1 LEESSGIYARE
12 FCNIAVTLYYLFLF
26 LVPFQEHPILGAQLF
41 HVGWFPVTP
50 IKLVGILLVAATI
63 LAPRPR
69 DAAPRP
75 GAGILLLFA
84 AFALFQVFGTTL
96 SSLSF
101 PATDASTL
109 LSFAILMFAT
119 SMLINTEHRL
129 RNTIRVIVLVETFAS
144 TWLYKQYY
152 IYHWPRPLGPS
163 ADPNYEA
170 LSLVMTVPLAIWL
183 TSYEDRNLWKWVGRI
198 CTPILAFAV
207 FVSQSR
213 GGLLAL
219 IVMAVLA
226 WVNSARK
233 MRLVVGFMAA
243 VAFMFAIGPNQMIK
257 RLQQIQFQGQA
268 ETGAEVSTRA
278 RVELARAGVFMM
290 EAHPVFGVGL
300 GQFQPSEFH
309 YNPLLISLEA
319 HPHIAHN
326 TYVQLGAEGGLLTLA
341 LYLAILGVTLATCRK
356 AQKTSGVPDA
366 TAALALAFQVGLI
379 GIMVAEFFLTAQY
392 IKEVWV
398 FISLTPNLYTI
409 ALHAAAKSKKTVP
422 AAGTESAKPV
432 ILMPRLRTG

>member
-1 LEESSGIYARE
+1 MI
-12 FCNIAVTLYYLFLF
+12 LYYLFLF

-41 HVGWFPVTP
+41 HVGPFPITP
-50 IKLVGILLVAATI
+50 IKVVGIFLVAATI

-75 GAGILLLFA
+75 GAGTLVLFA
-84 AFALFQVFGTTL
+84 AFALFQVLGTTL

-101 PATDASTL
+101 PTTDASTL
-109 LSFAILMFAT
+109 LSFAILLFAT
-119 SMLINTEHRL
+119 SMLISTQNRL
-129 RNTIRVIVLVETFAS
+129 QNTIRVIVLVETFAS

-183 TSYEDRNLWKWVGRI
+183 ASYEERNLWKWVGRI

-219 IVMAVLA
+219 IVMAALA
-226 WVNSARK
+226 WMNSQHK
-233 MRLVVGFMAA
+233 MRLVVGFTLA
-243 VAFMFAIGPNQMIK
+243 VAVMFAIGPEMMIK
-257 RLQQIQFQGQA
+257 RIQQIQIQGQA

-278 RVELARAGVFMM
+278 RVELARAGVLMM

-300 GQFQPSEFH
+300 GQFQPSEFQ

-326 TYVQLGAEGGLLTLA
+326 TYVQLGAEGGILTLA
-341 LYLAILGVTLATCRK
+341 LYLAILGVTLASCRK
-356 AQKTSGVPDA
+356 AEKTPGVPDA

-409 ALHAAAKSKKTVP
+409 AMYAAAKSKKTVP